1 MPIYAVRI
9 FVQGI
14 QQGSPLLITA
24 RSAAEAMNEVEAR
37 LGLKPPSVG
46 VEQETGR
53 LMAGD
58 WHGYEFR
65 AKQVH

>member
-1 MPIYAVRI
+1 MPIYAVRV

-14 QQGSPLLITA
+14 QQGKPLLISA
-24 RSAAEAMNEVEAR
+24 RSAVEAMNEVEAR
-37 LGLKPPSVG
+37 LGLTPPTVS

-53 LMAGD
+53 LLVGD

-65 AKQVH
+65 ARQVD

>member
-14 QQGSPLLITA
+14 QQGTPLLITA

-37 LGLKPPSVG
+37 LGLKPPTIS

-53 LMAGD
+53 LIVGE
-58 WHGYEFR
+58 WHGDEFR
-65 AKQVH
+65 ARQVQ

>member
-14 QQGSPLLITA
+14 QQGTPLLVTA

-37 LGLKPPSVG
+37 LGLKPPTVG

-53 LMAGD
+53 LMVSD

-65 AKQVH
+65 ARQVH

>member
-14 QQGSPLLITA
+14 QQGTPLLITA

-37 LGLKPPSVG
+37 LGLKPPTIS

-53 LMAGD
+53 LMVGD

-65 AKQVH
+65 ARQVQ